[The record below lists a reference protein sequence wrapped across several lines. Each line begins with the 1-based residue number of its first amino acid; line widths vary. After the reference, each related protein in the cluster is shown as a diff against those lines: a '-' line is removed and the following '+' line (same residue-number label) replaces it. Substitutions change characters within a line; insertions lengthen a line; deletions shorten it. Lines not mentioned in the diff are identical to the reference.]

1 MASLARPERRATL
14 RQSQPWGQ
22 TPAPTGLAKVRAWVW
37 VILGV
42 GLDQP
47 PASLDDCS
55 SRIHWEYIS
64 EGFLG
69 RPWNGSFWPLLG
81 PRNSFIHS
89 LFIQQIFIEC
99 LLCAGNCP
107 RPQGRKP

>member
-1 MASLARPERRATL
+1 MASLAGPERRATL

-22 TPAPTGLAKVRAWVW
+22 TPAPTGLAKERAWVW

-55 SRIHWEYIS
+55 SRIHREYIS
-64 EGFLG
+64 EGFWAG
-69 RPWNGSFWPLLG
+69 HGTG
-81 PRNSFIHS
+81 PFGH
-89 LFIQQIFIEC
+89 L
-99 LLCAGNCP
+99 
-107 RPQGRKP
+107 